1 MKSVFVTGGNTG
13 IGEALCRIL
22 VRDHGCYV
30 YLGSRNE
37 ERGAKAVAD
46 IKEQVKFLREYT
58 QFFLLTDSFERTILD
73 TSLILRKINE

>member
-37 ERGAKAVAD
+37 ERGAKAVTD
-46 IKEQVKFLREYT
+46 IQEQVKE
-58 QFFLLTDSFERTILD
+58 SV
-73 TSLILRKINE
+73 

>member
-30 YLGSRNE
+30 YLGSRNV

-46 IKEQVKFLREYT
+46 IKEQVRFP
-58 QFFLLTDSFERTILD
+58 
-73 TSLILRKINE
+73 

>member
-1 MKSVFVTGGNTG
+1 MSFEAGVGEGFCEEKKNSVKMKSVFVTGGNTG

-30 YLGSRNE
+30 YLGSRNV

-46 IKEQVKFLREYT
+46 IKEQVKFL
-58 QFFLLTDSFERTILD
+58 
-73 TSLILRKINE
+73 